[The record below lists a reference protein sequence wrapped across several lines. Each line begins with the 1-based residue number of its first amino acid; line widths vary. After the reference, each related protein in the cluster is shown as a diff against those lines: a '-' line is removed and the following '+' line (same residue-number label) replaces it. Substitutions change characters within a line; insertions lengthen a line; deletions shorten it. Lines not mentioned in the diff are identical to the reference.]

1 MYLDA
6 ADEATIINQGLGAAL
21 KERGI
26 LFMAYDHNTDQP
38 VYPYRVLQGAPGMV
52 PAVAWHCY
60 QGPAPNYTV
69 LNDISRLYP
78 GTLQF
83 MTECSNYLPGAGS
96 VNFEVAQNFIPPVQ
110 HGASGAS
117 MWG

>member
-38 VYPYRVLQGAPGMV
+38 VYPYRVLQG
-52 PAVAWHCY
+52 
-60 QGPAPNYTV
+60 YTAKRNK
-69 LNDISRLYP
+69 LKLWFDH
-78 GTLQF
+78 TLKDQVW
-83 MTECSNYLPGAGS
+83 YRRG
-96 VNFEVAQNFIPPVQ
+96 
-110 HGASGAS
+110 
-117 MWG
+117 W